1 MRRFAAALVLLLA
14 FLMPATS
21 HAVVLLGFGGLQ
33 TIAIP
38 CTCSPFLQV
47 YFAPMYPNPPF
58 PFAGSLDY
66 GLSTITHPYFLV
78 GVPSKWGLGQY
89 IPGVISCWDYVGVAC
104 VPRPSWGLMFRI
116 GTSG

>member
-1 MRRFAAALVLLLA
+1 MRRLVTTFLFLLA
-14 FLMPATS
+14 FFVPTTS
-21 HAVVLLGFGGLQ
+21 YAVLLGFGGLQ
-33 TIAIP
+33 TLAIP
-38 CTCSPFLQV
+38 CTCSPFIQV

-66 GLSTITHPYFLV
+66 GLGTITHPYFLV

-89 IPGVISCWDYVGVAC
+89 IPGVIACWDYAGVAC